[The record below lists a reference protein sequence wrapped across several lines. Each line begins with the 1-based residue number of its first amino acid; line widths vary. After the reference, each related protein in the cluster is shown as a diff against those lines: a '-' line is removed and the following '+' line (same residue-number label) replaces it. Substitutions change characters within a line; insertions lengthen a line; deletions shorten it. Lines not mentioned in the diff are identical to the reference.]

1 MTLEEPQ
8 QDKAL
13 NSENSPTR
21 LLYIDC
27 NVNKQRTHPLT
38 YFGGW
43 RTSTCFGDISYFD
56 GLKRCRIEVEPVSY
70 WKTVS

>member
-1 MTLEEPQ
+1 MCKEWKCNSITFMEKRMTLEEPQ

-38 YFGGW
+38 YFGG
-43 RTSTCFGDISYFD
+43 
-56 GLKRCRIEVEPVSY
+56 
-70 WKTVS
+70 